1 MNLLIYPQVQNDSCF
16 NTVSEQTFVTCVA
29 NIIGDI
35 VLLKL

>member
-1 MNLLIYPQVQNDSCF
+1 MNLLFYPQVQNESCF
-16 NTVSEQTFVTCVA
+16 NTVSKQTVTCVA